1 MALLSRNFGVSSFRS
16 SPYSFPPV
24 YFPPLLSQKTQNLVS
39 YLCQLDRLESF
50 TILQNPRIDYTDL
63 SDLATNHRTLLLVG
77 VGPSKGLTEQQINS
91 FNDSR
96 YQPNVRIY
104 KRPVESS
111 GELERY
117 MS

>member
-1 MALLSRNFGVSSFRS
+1 
-16 SPYSFPPV
+16 
-24 YFPPLLSQKTQNLVS
+24 
-39 YLCQLDRLESF
+39 LCQLDRLEAF

-63 SDLATNHRTLLLVG
+63 SDLAANHRTLLLVG
-77 VGPSKGLTEQQINS
+77 VGPSKGLTEQQINA

-111 GELERY
+111 EEFERY